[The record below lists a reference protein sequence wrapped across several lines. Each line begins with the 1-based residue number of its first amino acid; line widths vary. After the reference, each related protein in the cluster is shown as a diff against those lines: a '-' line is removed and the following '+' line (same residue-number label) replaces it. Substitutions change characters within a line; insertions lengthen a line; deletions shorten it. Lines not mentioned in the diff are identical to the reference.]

1 MRSRLTAL
9 LAAVLVLGAC
19 SSSTEEAPE
28 PAQSA
33 APSAAA
39 STTDTPETAADTDFP
54 RTIEVP
60 AGRDLPAT
68 EVTLPAEP
76 ARVAALTYET
86 AELVADLGAQ
96 ERLVMVQEAMANPA
110 ISDHAEAMAQIEQ
123 HAATEGSIDVEA
135 VIAAQPD
142 LVLLS
147 DRRGLQE
154 GLGQILGEAGIPV
167 LVLPNNWATVADLAS
182 NIELVGHALGTD
194 EEAAALSEQ
203 IVTGLG
209 EDTDPDGPRVLVLSN
224 QAGQPFVTAGAAF
237 PLELVRLAGG
247 QDASEA
253 LGMARTGPI
262 SAEQVIAAEP
272 DAILLVDM
280 NGTGEQIFE
289 SLLSNAAVAEL
300 PAVAQERVLLVEGR
314 EVQALGF
321 ADTVQARDRIA
332 EWLAQ

>member
-1 MRSRLTAL
+1 MRPRLTAL
-9 LAAVLVLGAC
+9 LAAALVLGAC
-19 SSSTEEAPE
+19 SSTAPE
-28 PAQSA
+28 PPAPAGTQTPGPA
-33 APSAAA
+33 A
-39 STTDTPETAADTDFP
+39 TATADADDGDGSFP
-54 RTIEVP
+54 RTIQVP

-86 AELVADLGAQ
+86 AELVADLGARD
-96 ERLVMVQEAMANPA
+96 RLVMVQEAMANPA
-110 ISDHAEAMAQIEQ
+110 VSDHAEAMAGIEQ

-154 GLGQILGEAGIPV
+154 GIGQILGEAGIPV

-182 NIELVGHALGTD
+182 NIELVGQALGAD
-194 EEAAALSEQ
+194 DDAAALAEH

-209 EDTDPDGPRVLVLSN
+209 EVPEPGGPQVLVLSN

-237 PLELVRLAGG
+237 PLEVVRLAGG
-247 QDASEA
+247 QDASDT
-253 LGMARTGPI
+253 LGMNRTGPI
-262 SAEQVIAAEP
+262 SAEQVIAAAP

-289 SLLSNAAVAEL
+289 PLLSNSAVREL
-300 PAVAQERVLLVEGR
+300 PAVAQDRVLLVEGR

-321 ADTVQARDRIA
+321 ADTVQTRDRIE